1 MLAGYIIAPV
11 FMVSVVYE
19 PILFH
24 IFLPRDVLLSVFRK
38 LLLILEKILCEES
51 HFKIK

>member
-1 MLAGYIIAPV
+1 MLAGYIIAPA

-24 IFLPRDVLLSVFRK
+24 TCRRRDVLLSVFRK
-38 LLLILEKILCEES
+38 LYKYLKKILREER
-51 HFKIK
+51 HFKMK